1 MSTFDKLTAPS
12 LSNAATQALLSKIL
26 SGELNIGDWLPAERD
41 LAEQMGISRSTLHQA
56 VLDLEGKG
64 FLSIIPRRGTMV
76 RDYRKNPTPLSLDTL
91 MRYGSI
97 QLERSLFY
105 DMMDTR
111 LMLES
116 ECARCACT
124 HIYESTAQEM
134 QSLIDEMTVDNPS
147 KAEAVYQFHYKL
159 TQASGNSV
167 YSMIFRGFETVLLNL
182 IHKHYDQLPQDIVT
196 AAAQHQLLLEAILAK
211 DEAAAVT
218 HVRDI
223 ISQGICVVE
232 APYESSPPIIYP

>member
-1 MSTFDKLTAPS
+1 MSTFDKLSAPS

-56 VLDLEGKG
+56 VLDLESKG
-64 FLSIIPRRGTMV
+64 FLTVIPRRGIMV
-76 RDYRKNPTPLSLDTL
+76 RDYRKNPTTLSLDTL

-97 QLERSLFY
+97 ELERNLFY

-111 LMLES
+111 LMLET
-116 ECARCACT
+116 ECARRACT
-124 HIYESTAQEM
+124 HIYETTATEM
-134 QSLIDEMTVDNPS
+134 QELIDRMTPDNPNMS
-147 KAEAVYQFHYKL
+147 EDMYLFHYKL

-182 IHKHYDQLPQDIVT
+182 IHLHYDQLPQDIVP
-196 AAAQHQLLLEAILAK
+196 AAAKHQLLLDAILAK
-211 DEAAAVT
+211 DEDSAVA

-232 APYESSPPIIYP
+232 APYES

>member
-1 MSTFDKLTAPS
+1 MATFDKVTAPS
-12 LSNAATQALLSKIL
+12 LSDAATQALLSKIL

-64 FLSIIPRRGTMV
+64 FLSIVPRRGTMV

-116 ECARCACT
+116 ECARCACS
-124 HIYESTAQEM
+124 HIYETTAQEM
-134 QSLIDEMTVDNPS
+134 QSLIDEMTVDNPA
-147 KAEAVYQFHYKL
+147 KADVIYQFHYKL
-159 TQASGNSV
+159 TQASGNSI
-167 YSMIFRGFETVLLNL
+167 YSMIFRGFETVLQNL
-182 IHKHYDQLPQDIVT
+182 IHEHYDQLPQDIVI
-196 AAAQHQLLLEAILAK
+196 AAEQHQRLLDAILAK
-211 DEAAAVT
+211 DENAAVK

-232 APYESSPPIIYP
+232 APYDKT